1 MTGIAVRDAGGL
13 VGRHAA
19 SGFEVLLVHR
29 PLYDDWS
36 CPKGKV
42 KTGEPEEDAALR
54 EVDEETGL
62 RGRLGPENG
71 ANRHAWGPAP

>member
-1 MTGIAVRDAGGL
+1 MTGIAV
-13 VGRHAA
+13 
-19 SGFEVLLVHR
+19 
-29 PLYDDWS
+29 
-36 CPKGKV
+36 KV